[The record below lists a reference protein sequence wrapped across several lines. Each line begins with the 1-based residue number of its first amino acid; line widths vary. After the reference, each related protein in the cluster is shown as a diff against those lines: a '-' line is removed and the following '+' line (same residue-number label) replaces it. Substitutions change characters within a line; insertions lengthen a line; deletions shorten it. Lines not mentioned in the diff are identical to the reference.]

1 MRVHLICC
9 GKELKLYPW
18 RCLMKLYAAF
28 DLHSSSS
35 YLAVIDEEGKR
46 LSSKK
51 LANEPEEILTALAPH
66 RKKIA
71 GIAVESTYNWY
82 WLVDMLMGKGY
93 EVHLANPGAIQK
105 YKGLKHADD
114 RHDANW
120 LAEML
125 RLGILPEGYIYP
137 REERPVRDL
146 LRKRGHLVRLRTS
159 LIISLQHII
168 TRNCG
173 IMVAVNDVKRLR
185 EDRISP
191 LLEGNEDILM
201 AGSIS
206 KETIDYMT
214 RKIRSIERTVE
225 GRIELSSPY
234 QQLLSIPGVGKILAL
249 TIMLE
254 TGPISRFQKVGNYV
268 SYCRKVSS
276 TWVSNGK
283 AKGKGNEKNGNRYL
297 AWAYSEASE
306 LARRFDA
313 QARAYFQR
321 KAQRSNRMV
330 AHQALAHKLAR
341 AAYYI
346 MRDGVPFM
354 PEKLFV

>member
-1 MRVHLICC
+1 
-9 GKELKLYPW
+9 
-18 RCLMKLYAAF
+18 MKLYAAF
-28 DLHSSSS
+28 DLHSSNS
-35 YLAVIDEEGKR
+35 YLSVIDEEGKKK
-46 LSSKK
+46 LEKK
-51 LANEPEEILTALAPH
+51 LANDADAIVAVLSPY
-66 RKKIA
+66 RKRIA
-71 GIAVESTYNWY
+71 AVAVESTYNWY
-82 WLVDMLMGKGY
+82 WLVDFLMAKGY
-93 EVHLANPGAIQK
+93 EVHLANPAAIQK
-105 YKGLKHADD
+105 YKGMKHADD
-114 RHDANW
+114 RHDAGW

-137 REERPVRDL
+137 REERSLRDL

-173 IMVAVNDVKRLR
+173 IMVNVNDVKRLK

-191 LLEGNEDILM
+191 LLGNNEDILM
-201 AGSIS
+201 AGAVS
-206 KETIDYMT
+206 KDTIDYMT
-214 RKIRSIERTVE
+214 GKIKSIEKTVE
-225 GRIELSSPY
+225 GKIALSPPY
-234 QQLLSIPGVGKILAL
+234 KQLISIPGVGKILAL

-276 TWVSNGK
+276 TWTSNGK

-306 LARRFDA
+306 LARRFDKE
-313 QARAYFQR
+313 ARAYFQR

-346 MRDGVPFM
+346 MRDDVPFM
-354 PEKLFV
+354 PEKLFA

>member
-1 MRVHLICC
+1 
-9 GKELKLYPW
+9 
-18 RCLMKLYAAF
+18 MKLYAAF
-28 DLHSSSS
+28 DLHSSNS
-35 YLAVIDEEGKR
+35 YLSVIDEEGKR
-46 LSSKK
+46 KLEKK
-51 LANEPEEILTALAPH
+51 LVNDAEGIVSVLSPF
-66 RKKIA
+66 KKKLA

-82 WLVDMLMGKGY
+82 WLVDLLMTRGY
-93 EVHLANPGAIQK
+93 EVHLANPAAIQK

-114 RHDANW
+114 RHDAGW

-137 REERPVRDL
+137 KEGRPIRDL

-173 IMVAVNDVKRLR
+173 IMVSVNDVKRLR
-185 EDRISP
+185 EDRVSP
-191 LLEGNEDILM
+191 LLDGNEDVLM
-201 AGSIS
+201 AGSVS

-214 RKIRSIERTVE
+214 RKIKSIEKTVE
-225 GRIELSSPY
+225 GKIELSSPY
-234 QQLLSIPGVGKILAL
+234 RQLLSIPGVGKILAL

-268 SYCRKVSS
+268 SYCRKVGS

-306 LARRFDA
+306 LARRFDD

-321 KAQRSNRMV
+321 KSQRSNRMV

-346 MRDGVPFM
+346 MRDNVAFM
-354 PEKLFV
+354 PEKLFS

>member
-1 MRVHLICC
+1 
-9 GKELKLYPW
+9 
-18 RCLMKLYAAF
+18 MKLYAAF
-28 DLHSSSS
+28 DLHSSNS
-35 YLAVIDEEGKR
+35 YVAVIDEEGKP
-46 LSSKK
+46 LLSKK
-51 LANEPEEILTALAPH
+51 LANEPALILRALSLH

-82 WLVDMLMGKGY
+82 WLVDMLMAEGY
-93 EVHLANPGAIQK
+93 KVHLANPAAIQK

-114 RHDANW
+114 RHDAGW

-137 REERPVRDL
+137 KEERPVRDL

-173 IMVAVNDVKRLR
+173 IMVPVNDVKRLR

-191 LLEGNEDILM
+191 LLDGNEDILM

-206 KETIDYMT
+206 KETIDYLT
-214 RKIRSIERTVE
+214 RKIQSIEKTIE
-225 GRIELSSPY
+225 GKIELSSPY
-234 QQLLSIPGVGKILAL
+234 QHLLGIPGVGKILAL

-276 TWVSNGK
+276 TWTSNGK

-306 LARRFDA
+306 LARRFDERV
-313 QARAYFQR
+313 RAYYQR
-321 KAQRSNRMV
+321 KAQKTNRMV

-341 AAYYI
+341 SAYFI
-346 MRDGVPFM
+346 MRDKVPFM
-354 PEKLFV
+354 AEKLFA